1 MSRKSGEP
9 QRSGGVHTVEK
20 PMDAAITLQG
30 AGCLTETGRAD
41 FAPDAD
47 LVRRCQAND
56 LAAFDLIV
64 SRYKDRIYSY
74 VRRMVPEDGEAE
86 DVAQEVFVRA
96 FQGIGRYDGRAGFT
110 TWLFRIAT
118 NLCVDRSRYRSRRPQ
133 SVSLSHPQ
141 GDGRPAVDLPDR
153 TYDPE
158 RIVMQSEMNAVV
170 ERAIGRLSDK
180 LRTVLLLHDTENMS
194 YEEIAQAVNAPLGT
208 VKSRL
213 FLAREQLREALR
225 EYMRGSE
232 TK

>member
-1 MSRKSGEP
+1 MGEP
-9 QRSGGVHTVEK
+9 QRPGGVHTVEK

-30 AGCLTETGRAD
+30 ASCLTDTGRAE
-41 FAPDAD
+41 FAPDAE

-64 SRYKDRIYSY
+64 ARYKDRIYSY

-96 FQGIGRYDGRAGFT
+96 FQGIRRYDGRAGFT

-118 NLCVDRSRYRSRRPQ
+118 NLCVDRSRYRRRRPQ
-133 SVSLSHPQ
+133 SLSLSHPH
-141 GDGRPAVDLPDR
+141 GDGRLPLDPPDHR
-153 TYDPE
+153 YDPE
-158 RIVMQSEMNAVV
+158 RIVLQDEMNAVV
-170 ERAIGRLSDK
+170 ERAIGKLSDK
-180 LRTVLLLHDTENMS
+180 LKTVLLLHDTQNLS

-225 EYMRGSE
+225 EYMKGPATE
-232 TK
+232 

>member
-1 MSRKSGEP
+1 MTE
-9 QRSGGVHTVEK
+9 
-20 PMDAAITLQG
+20 
-30 AGCLTETGRAD
+30 AGRDESAL
-41 FAPDAD
+41 DAD

-56 LAAFDLIV
+56 LAAFDIIV

-96 FQGIGRYDGRAGFT
+96 FQGIQRYDGRAGFT

-133 SVSLSHPQ
+133 SVSLSHPH
-141 GDGRPAVDLPDR
+141 GDGRPAVDPPDHR
-153 TYDPE
+153 YDPE
-158 RIVMQSEMNAVV
+158 RIVLQNEMSAVV
-170 ERAIGRLSDK
+170 ERAVGRLSDK
-180 LRTVLLLHDTENMS
+180 LKTVLLLHDTQNLS
-194 YEEIAQAVNAPLGT
+194 YEEIAQAVSVPLGT

-225 EYMRGSE
+225 EYMRGSDA
-232 TK
+232 K